1 MAEDP
6 KNKDPGLVDDPDA
19 PPSEEE
25 RAAAES
31 LRATLDAGDGG
42 DPVVEALRA
51 AHAPRPIDAAE
62 HGAIIARVV
71 TGAPRR
77 AHASTADAPRS
88 AKILRFSLG
97 GAGVAIAI
105 AAGVLLFLQSKDEHE
120 HPLARA
126 RTTQP
131 LFSEPFKA
139 GEASARIDR
148 IAVARAADFRDNR
161 FAKWGVR

>member
-25 RAAAES
+25 RAAAERLRVS
-31 LRATLDAGDGG
+31 LETGDG
-42 DPVVEALRA
+42 DPVVTALRA
-51 AHAPRPIDAAE
+51 AHAPEPIDATE
-62 HGAIIARVV
+62 HAAIVARVV

-77 AHASTADAPRS
+77 AYASMADAPRS
-88 AKILRFSLG
+88 TKVLRLSLG

-105 AAGVLLFLQSKDEHE
+105 AAGVLLFLQSKADHE